1 MDCLDHRDR
10 RTSEGAQV
18 KIGIIGAGRIGGNLA
33 RRWGEAGHD
42 ALLSFSRDPER
53 LRDSARQVGATAGSV
68 ADAAAFGD
76 VVVVAVPW
84 DVLDEVAREAGSLW
98 GKILIDTTNPY
109 GPGGLVSLPTTAAE
123 ANRDRFPGVAYAKAF
138 NTLTA
143 RFQAEAMD
151 RPKDQRPAM
160 FFVAEA
166 EALSTVEQLVEATGF
181 VPVSLGGPENAELLE
196 PPRRDGGVYGE
207 EYRPDDARRIAAEHY
222 AGGDAATLAVQLKQP
237 S

>member
-1 MDCLDHRDR
+1 M
-10 RTSEGAQV
+10 
-18 KIGIIGAGRIGGNLA
+18 KIGLIGTGRVGSNLA
-33 RRWGEAGHD
+33 RRWADAGHD
-42 ALLSFSRDPER
+42 VLVSFSRDPER

-76 VVVVAVPW
+76 VIVVSVPW
-84 DVLDEVAREAGSLW
+84 RTLDQVASEAGSLW

-109 GPGGLVSLPTTAAE
+109 GSGELISLSTTAAE
-123 ANRDRFPGVAYAKAF
+123 ANRSRFPGVAYAKAF

-160 FFVAEA
+160 FFVAEE
-166 EALSTVEQLVEATGF
+166 EALSTVEQLIEATGF

-196 PPRRDGGVYGE
+196 GPRRDGSVYGE

-222 AGGDAATLAVQLKQP
+222 AGGDAAALAVQLKQP